1 MIKNKKI
8 LAIIPA
14 RKNSER
20 LKNKNLKKFKGKPLI
35 FWTLK
40 AAKKSKYIDKVVV
53 SSNSQ
58 KTLNIS
64 KKYKDFFLSKRPE
77 RLCTKKSELIDTVLY
92 EIKKFKDYDIIIL
105 LQPTSPLRTSLD
117 IDKSL
122 STMIK
127 KFKKSSVSFVSLKY
141 SPHNFYLIK
150 NKNKIKKFSKVKNYS
165 TNRQNYAK
173 FYYPS
178 GDLYISY
185 IDRII
190 KKKNFIDRKTL
201 PFLIKHKNSSDID
214 DIFDFKTAE
223 YKASFASKNFKYK

>member
-1 MIKNKKI
+1 
-8 LAIIPA
+8 
-14 RKNSER
+14 
-20 LKNKNLKKFKGKPLI
+20 
-35 FWTLK
+35 
-40 AAKKSKYIDKVVV
+40 
-53 SSNSQ
+53 
-58 KTLNIS
+58 
-64 KKYKDFFLSKRPE
+64 
-77 RLCTKKSELIDTVLY
+77 
-92 EIKKFKDYDIIIL
+92 
-105 LQPTSPLRTSLD
+105 
-117 IDKSL
+117 
-122 STMIK
+122 MIK

-201 PFLIKHKNSSDID
+201 PFLIKYKNSSDID